1 MSNVTAAVNGNGTM
15 PVASTIVSHF
25 HQRRSITATEA
36 NTVNAVVL
44 AASAEVTEDDRT
56 TLFALSDKQ
65 TNKILDE
72 FDMVECTAFVD
83 YAFSHNWE
91 YRDGVPEL
99 LVKILQ
105 VFSYSIASKML
116 AGKTV
121 QPENISKARND
132 WQAVACIV
140 GQEVAYGSAD
150 CHVLQVTS
158 IEPIATLYRDKN
170 KISDAGVSY
179 SVPVKTTGY
188 LVNGKYTCFANYD
201 IDQVYSNTGKYAGCW
216 FNVTESAGNPGKYV
230 FSCRKVK
237 GDVITRVDKFGNER
251 YSRPNIGIAPTTSFL
266 RTLYGLILSR
276 FVTQE
281 RGGIATGHNDL
292 AAETRDCRRAA
303 GVRESDSD
311 FDMVFDSPYFSDNDK
326 NLVKALELTVLE
338 ADEYKAETDD
348 LRYLVNQ
355 TLKSMG
361 PVWRRNYEAVTNQAI
376 HVRKFQRMVK
386 TLKKTVRRVFNRMAR
401 EVQAE
406 MPVAKLKETFVI
418 LPDVVDNVPVDYGI
432 QLKAR
437 PILKSWED
445 IWHEVI
451 SRPNYHPR
459 PIQTSE
465 SIPVTQFPCNVKL
478 DTCVDGI
485 EDLSDV
491 VMTVTKR
498 GHRYNIHGST
508 GYVETVISWANDRM
522 LSHHL
527 SDDDKIII
535 ELAKI
540 GYGMPDVPKVIA
552 TPKRS
557 KATEFWDLIRG
568 QFHRISR
575 VDVTCDYC
583 DCI

>member
-1 MSNVTAAVNGNGTM
+1 MTK
-15 PVASTIVSHF
+15 STIVSHF
-25 HQRRSITATEA
+25 HTRRSISTAEA
-36 NTVNAVVL
+36 NAVNAVVL
-44 AASAEVTEDDRT
+44 AAREEITEDDRT

-105 VFSYSIASKML
+105 VFSHSIASKML
-116 AGKTV
+116 AGKVV
-121 QPENISKARND
+121 QPENVVKARND
-132 WQAVACIV
+132 WQSIACIV

-150 CHVLQVTS
+150 CHVLQVKS
-158 IEPIATLYRDKN
+158 IKPVDNLIQVKN
-170 KISDAGVSY
+170 RLGVNGISYPTRGNV
-179 SVPVKTTGY
+179 TGY
-188 LVNGKYTCFANYD
+188 LVNDKYTCFANYD
-201 IDQVYSNTGKYAGCW
+201 IDQVYSDTAKYAGCW
-216 FNVTESAGNPGKYV
+216 FNVTESDGNPGKYI

-237 GDVITRVDKFGNER
+237 GDVVIKVDKFGNER
-251 YSRPNIGIAPTTSFL
+251 YSRPNIGIAPTDSFL

-311 FDMVFDSPYFSDNDK
+311 FDLVFDSGYFSDNEKD
-326 NLVKALELTVLE
+326 LVRALELTVLQAE
-338 ADEYKAETDD
+338 HYNEETDD
-348 LRYLVNQ
+348 LCKLVKHGLHQ
-355 TLKSMG
+355 LRG
-361 PVWRRNYEAVTNQAI
+361 VWHKNYEAVINQSV
-376 HVRKFQRMVK
+376 HYRKFYRL
-386 TLKKTVRRVFNRMAR
+386 LKQLQKSIRRVFNRMAR

-406 MPVAKLKETFVI
+406 LPVAKLKETFVI
-418 LPDVVDNVPVDYGI
+418 LPDVVDNVPIDYGI

-437 PILKSWED
+437 PILKSWGD
-445 IWHEVI
+445 IWHEVV

-459 PIQTSE
+459 PIQTNE
-465 SIPVTQFPCNVKL
+465 PIPVTQFPCNVNL
-478 DTCVDGI
+478 DTCIDGI

-491 VMTVTKR
+491 VLTVTKR

-508 GYVETVISWANDRM
+508 GYVQTVIGWANDKM
-522 LSHHL
+522 LSRHL
-527 SDDDKIII
+527 SDSDSTIIA
-535 ELAKI
+535 LAKI
-540 GYGMPDVPKVIA
+540 GYGMPDVPKTIA

-557 KATEFWDLIRG
+557 KATELWNLIRG
-568 QFHRISR
+568 QFHQISR
-575 VDVTCDYC
+575 IDVTCDYC